1 MKKPIFTKDNV
12 LMMFELGLVVLKSMK
27 DIYETKTEERIL
39 IKDDN
44 TTETHI
50 GDSQKDSNSSD
61 RVTGP

>member
-44 TTETHI
+44 TLEDNNRSSKENPDTH
-50 GDSQKDSNSSD
+50 N
-61 RVTGP
+61 

>member
-44 TTETHI
+44 TTEDNDRSSKENPDTH
-50 GDSQKDSNSSD
+50 N
-61 RVTGP
+61 